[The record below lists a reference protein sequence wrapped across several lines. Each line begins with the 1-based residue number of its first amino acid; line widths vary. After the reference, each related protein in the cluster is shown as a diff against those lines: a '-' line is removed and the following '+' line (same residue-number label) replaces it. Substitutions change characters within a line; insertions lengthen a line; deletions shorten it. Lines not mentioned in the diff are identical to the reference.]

1 MEPGEEAGAD
11 PRRLGRRQ
19 STSEE
24 QDRPSTSSG
33 QSDVRMNDHR
43 TRAGFVAVIGAPNAG
58 KSTLVNALVG
68 QKVAI
73 VSPKAQTTRARLMG
87 IAVHE
92 ATQIL
97 LVDTPGIF
105 QPKRRLDRAMVAAA
119 WTGAQDA
126 DLILLLID
134 AAARVTD
141 DVERIIASLG
151 DRQHP
156 LFLVF
161 NKIDLIKKPDLLAL
175 SSNLTGRLNPDKV
188 FMISATQGD
197 GVPDL
202 KQALSDAMPEGPW
215 LYPEDEVSDATD
227 RMIAAELTREQVVN
241 QLYQEL
247 PYAVAIETE
256 TWQDRPDGSTEIRQ
270 QILVER
276 DSQKAIV
283 IGKGGQR
290 LKAIGAAARAEIAEH
305 LGRPAHLFLHVKVNP
320 RWDEDRGLYR
330 EIGLEWAD

>member
-1 MEPGEEAGAD
+1 
-11 PRRLGRRQ
+11 
-19 STSEE
+19 
-24 QDRPSTSSG
+24 
-33 QSDVRMNDHR
+33 MNAAA

-87 IAVHE
+87 IAI
-92 ATQIL
+92 ADQAQIL

-105 QPKRRLDRAMVAAA
+105 QPRRRLDRAMVAAA

-126 DLILLLID
+126 DLILVVID
-134 AAARVTD
+134 ASERVRD
-141 DVERIIASLG
+141 EILEGLEKRE
-151 DRQHP
+151 HP
-156 LFLVF
+156 LFLVL
-161 NKIDLIKKPDLLAL
+161 NKVDLVKKEKLLAL
-175 SSNLTGRLNPDKV
+175 SAELTGRLDPQMV

-202 KQALSDAMPEGPW
+202 KDALATAMPEGPW

-227 RMIAAELTREQVVN
+227 RMVAAELTREQLVN
-241 QLYQEL
+241 QLHQEL
-247 PYAVAIETE
+247 PYATAIETE
-256 TWQDRPDGSTEIRQ
+256 TWEDRPDGSTMIRQ

-283 IGKGGQR
+283 IGKGGRR
-290 LKAIGAAARAEIAEH
+290 LKALGAAAREEISNH
-305 LGRPAHLFLHVKVNP
+305 LGRPVHLFLHVKVNP
-320 RWDEDRGLYR
+320 RWDEDRALYR
-330 EIGLEWAD
+330 DIGLEWAD